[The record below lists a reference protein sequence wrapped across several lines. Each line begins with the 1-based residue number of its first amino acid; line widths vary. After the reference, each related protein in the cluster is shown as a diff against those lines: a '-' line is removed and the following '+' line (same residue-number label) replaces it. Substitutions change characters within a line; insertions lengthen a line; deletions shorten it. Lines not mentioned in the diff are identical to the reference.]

1 MLSLLLLS
9 FLLDEQETNIDEI
22 INSLDFE
29 LDELKQ
35 VKKNIYLNNREMQ
48 ILKMYDIDFQ
58 NCVDMNDLLF
68 KIDNV
73 LNDLYDN
80 SDIEDLE
87 WVSSSI
93 SERNYYMNTNK

>member
-1 MLSLLLLS
+1 MNN
-9 FLLDEQETNIDEI
+9 FNEI

-80 SDIEDLE
+80 SDFEDLE

>member
-1 MLSLLLLS
+1 MNN
-9 FLLDEQETNIDEI
+9 FNEI

-35 VKKNIYLNNREMQ
+35 VKKNIYLNNKEMQ

>member
-1 MLSLLLLS
+1 MNN
-9 FLLDEQETNIDEI
+9 FNEI

-35 VKKNIYLNNREMQ
+35 IKKNIYLNNREMQ

-80 SDIEDLE
+80 YDIEDLE

-93 SERNYYMNTNK
+93 SERNYYMNTKK

>member
-1 MLSLLLLS
+1 MIDKYTVIDKEEPRKQSVAVNGIPCTARHCVTTLNRLTQENYRLSVKV
-9 FLLDEQETNIDEI
+9 QGVN
-22 INSLDFE
+22 E
-29 LDELKQ
+29 L
-35 VKKNIYLNNREMQ
+35 
-48 ILKMYDIDFQ
+48 
-58 NCVDMNDLLF
+58 
-68 KIDNV
+68 

>member
-1 MLSLLLLS
+1 MNN
-9 FLLDEQETNIDEI
+9 FNEI

-68 KIDNV
+68 KIDNA

-87 WVSSSI
+87 WVSTSI

>member
-1 MLSLLLLS
+1 MNN
-9 FLLDEQETNIDEI
+9 FNEI

-68 KIDNV
+68 KIDDV

-87 WVSSSI
+87 WVSTSI

>member
-1 MLSLLLLS
+1 MNN
-9 FLLDEQETNIDEI
+9 FNEI

-35 VKKNIYLNNREMQ
+35 VKKNIYLNNREIQ

>member
-1 MLSLLLLS
+1 MNN
-9 FLLDEQETNIDEI
+9 FNEI

-87 WVSSSI
+87 WVSYSI

>member
-1 MLSLLLLS
+1 MNN
-9 FLLDEQETNIDEI
+9 FNEI

-35 VKKNIYLNNREMQ
+35 IKKNIYLNNREMQ

-68 KIDNV
+68 KIDDV

-80 SDIEDLE
+80 SDFEDLE

-93 SERNYYMNTNK
+93 SERNYYMNTKK

>member
-1 MLSLLLLS
+1 MNN
-9 FLLDEQETNIDEI
+9 FNEI

-68 KIDNV
+68 KINNV

-80 SDIEDLE
+80 YDIEDLE

>member
-1 MLSLLLLS
+1 MNN
-9 FLLDEQETNIDEI
+9 FDEI

-35 VKKNIYLNNREMQ
+35 IKKNIYLNNREMQ

-68 KIDNV
+68 KIDDV

-80 SDIEDLE
+80 YDIEDLE

-93 SERNYYMNTNK
+93 SERNYYMNTKK

>member
-1 MLSLLLLS
+1 MNN
-9 FLLDEQETNIDEI
+9 FNEI

-29 LDELKQ
+29 LKKKKQ
-35 VKKNIYLNNREMQ
+35 NKKNIYLNNREMQ

>member
-1 MLSLLLLS
+1 MNN
-9 FLLDEQETNIDEI
+9 FNEI

-35 VKKNIYLNNREMQ
+35 IKKNIYLNNREMQ

-87 WVSSSI
+87 WVSTSI

>member
-1 MLSLLLLS
+1 MNN
-9 FLLDEQETNIDEI
+9 FNEI

-80 SDIEDLE
+80 YDIEDLE

-93 SERNYYMNTNK
+93 SERNYYMNTKK

>member
-1 MLSLLLLS
+1 MNN
-9 FLLDEQETNIDEI
+9 FDEI

-35 VKKNIYLNNREMQ
+35 IKKNIYLNNREMQ

-68 KIDNV
+68 KIDDV

-80 SDIEDLE
+80 SDFEDLE

-93 SERNYYMNTNK
+93 SERNYYMNTKK

>member
-1 MLSLLLLS
+1 MNN
-9 FLLDEQETNIDEI
+9 FNEI

-35 VKKNIYLNNREMQ
+35 IKKNIYLNNREMQ

>member
-1 MLSLLLLS
+1 MNN
-9 FLLDEQETNIDEI
+9 FNEI

-58 NCVDMNDLLF
+58 NCVDMNDLLYSYF
-68 KIDNV
+68 PIV
-73 LNDLYDN
+73 LLV
-80 SDIEDLE
+80 IQHKEHIFRL
-87 WVSSSI
+87 
-93 SERNYYMNTNK
+93 

>member
-1 MLSLLLLS
+1 MNN
-9 FLLDEQETNIDEI
+9 FNEI

-35 VKKNIYLNNREMQ
+35 VKKNIYLYNREMQ

>member
-1 MLSLLLLS
+1 MNN
-9 FLLDEQETNIDEI
+9 FNEI

-93 SERNYYMNTNK
+93 SERNYYMNTNKQYSYYIFFDIII

>member
-1 MLSLLLLS
+1 MNN
-9 FLLDEQETNIDEI
+9 FNEI

-48 ILKMYDIDFQ
+48 ILKMYDIDYQ

>member
-1 MLSLLLLS
+1 MNN
-9 FLLDEQETNIDEI
+9 FNDI

-80 SDIEDLE
+80 SDMEDLE

>member
-1 MLSLLLLS
+1 MNN
-9 FLLDEQETNIDEI
+9 FNEI

-58 NCVDMNDLLF
+58 DCVDMNDLLF
-68 KIDNV
+68 KIDDV

>member
-1 MLSLLLLS
+1 MNN
-9 FLLDEQETNIDEI
+9 FNDI

-35 VKKNIYLNNREMQ
+35 VKNNIYLNNREMQ

-80 SDIEDLE
+80 SDMEDLE

>member
-1 MLSLLLLS
+1 MNN
-9 FLLDEQETNIDEI
+9 FDEI

-68 KIDNV
+68 KINNV

-80 SDIEDLE
+80 YDIEDLE

-93 SERNYYMNTNK
+93 SERNYYMNTKK

>member
-1 MLSLLLLS
+1 MNN
-9 FLLDEQETNIDEI
+9 FNEI

-35 VKKNIYLNNREMQ
+35 VKRNIYLNNREMQ

-87 WVSSSI
+87 WVSTSI

>member
-1 MLSLLLLS
+1 MNN
-9 FLLDEQETNIDEI
+9 FNEI

-80 SDIEDLE
+80 SGIEDLE

>member
-1 MLSLLLLS
+1 MNN
-9 FLLDEQETNIDEI
+9 FNEI

-35 VKKNIYLNNREMQ
+35 IKKNIYLNNREMQ

-68 KIDNV
+68 KIDDV

-93 SERNYYMNTNK
+93 SERNYYMNTKK

>member
-1 MLSLLLLS
+1 MNN
-9 FLLDEQETNIDEI
+9 FNEI

-87 WVSSSI
+87 WVSTSI
-93 SERNYYMNTNK
+93 SERNYYMNTNR

>member
-1 MLSLLLLS
+1 MNN
-9 FLLDEQETNIDEI
+9 FNEI

-80 SDIEDLE
+80 YDIEDLE

>member
-1 MLSLLLLS
+1 MNN
-9 FLLDEQETNIDEI
+9 FNEI

-58 NCVDMNDLLF
+58 NCVDMNNLLF